1 MFALQGDS
9 SNDRNFY
16 GPISQNPRL
25 GWGEPYTPSPL
36 SPGMPLPG
44 DPFTDSA
51 PAQLQRY
58 QLHQDCCKSLEIQV
72 IKLTTECDAFQSIL
86 QQLASALQQ
95 SGNPLSFDPTFPAQL
110 GHSSNDTNRPTPQT
124 HPKIRFWN
132 QIDYIE
138 WLDTSMGQLSHRRKL
153 GYLKDKNGGPIAAT
167 MVKGIHKALRAGW
180 CELTNRKLAP
190 KTWGV
195 LSASGRK
202 LIHTLMEDAYP
213 LLKFADNGWKLEYLA
228 STSYSAWRRTYL
240 TDDGNWKSKNHD
252 NKEEDE
258 SEGGNAGDSQTL
270 SLKGKKRKKAKFSI
284 KSEVPQKKMKV
295 DSETAGTQTL
305 VVSPLPSSSSPTP
318 SAAMAPT
325 SLTLDLPTPDPPTSL
340 PMALTSLTPGHPTP
354 SAMAPTST
362 MLADSPMLPPM
373 ALTSPPLDSLMIA
386 SPASASTPELLP
398 TAPSLLSP
406 KFGPDSDCNK
416 ENIPPKLATPTPRI
430 RVNVVVANPLAALA
444 LAASKVQLPPLL
456 LGPTPPIVPPAP
468 NGADSES
475 TIQNHADLS
484 TADDTTTSKTTTVS
498 TKSSTKGKMCPSGT
512 KNGRNLCAQRWLKKL
527 KTNGTTEEFCAYYRD
542 LTLAQR
548 KLYDDES
555 ASLVAN
561 KSWNKTSFDGTMY

>member
-9 SNDRNFY
+9 SNDRNLY
-16 GPISQNPRL
+16 GPVLQNPRL

-36 SPGMPLPG
+36 SL
-44 DPFTDSA
+44 DSA
-51 PAQLQRY
+51 PAPLQRY
-58 QLHQDCCKSLEIQV
+58 QLHQGAYMQDNSQMMALQDRCKALEIQV
-72 IKLTTECDAFQSIL
+72 IKLTTERDAFQSIL

-95 SGNPLSFDPTFPAQL
+95 SGNPLTFDPTFPAQL
-110 GHSSNDTNRPTPQT
+110 GYSSNDTNRPTPQT

-138 WLDTSMGQLSHRRKL
+138 WLDTSMGRLSHRGKL
-153 GYLKDKNGGPIAAT
+153 GYLEDENGGPIAAT
-167 MVKGIHKALRAGW
+167 MVKGIRKALRAGW

-252 NKEEDE
+252 NEDEDE
-258 SEGGNAGDSQTL
+258 SDDRNAGDSQTL

-284 KSEVPQKKMKV
+284 KSKVPQKKMKV
-295 DSETAGTQTL
+295 DSESAGTQTL

-318 SAAMAPT
+318 SAAMALT
-325 SLTLDLPTPDPPTSL
+325 SLTPDLPTPDPPTPS
-340 PMALTSLTPGHPTP
+340 PMALTSLTPEHPTP

-362 MLADSPMLPPM
+362 MLADPPMLPPM
-373 ALTSPPLDSLMIA
+373 HLRHQLHHPNFCQLLLHCFLSSSALTQTATRKISLQ
-386 SPASASTPELLP
+386 SFLG
-398 TAPSLLSP
+398 SLHRH
-406 KFGPDSDCNK
+406 
-416 ENIPPKLATPTPRI
+416 IHI
-430 RVNVVVANPLAALA
+430 NVVVANPLAALA
-444 LAASKVQLPPLL
+444 LAASKVQLPPLPF
-456 LGPTPPIVPPAP
+456 GPTPPILPPTP
-468 NGADSES
+468 NGADSEL
-475 TIQNHADLS
+475 TTQNHAGLS
-484 TADDTTTSKTTTVS
+484 TADDARTSKTTTVS
-498 TKSSTKGKMCPSGT
+498 TKSGTKGKMRPSGT
-512 KNGRNLCAQRWLKKL
+512 KNGRNLCAQRWLKRL
-527 KTNGTTEEFCAYYRD
+527 KTNGTTEEFCAYYGD
-542 LTLAQR
+542 LMPAQR

-561 KSWNKTSFDGTMY
+561 KSWNKTAFDGTMY